1 LNAAL
6 SLNSRY
12 LTGKVKRE
20 LIVCAMYI
28 LLTNGSIK
36 PCETL
41 LPTCWQDMADP
52 DCNLFDQMC
61 NNSHILLHIE
71 INVKPES
78 ELARIALRVP

>member
-1 LNAAL
+1 
-6 SLNSRY
+6 
-12 LTGKVKRE
+12 
-20 LIVCAMYI
+20 
-28 LLTNGSIK
+28 
-36 PCETL
+36 
-41 LPTCWQDMADP
+41 MADP